1 MDQPMASTASSTE
14 PGSAILAKI
23 QAQFPQFLKAQ
34 QTHYSTQQA
43 QQQAQL
49 EGIPDRLD
57 RLETPNAPN
66 NTSTSPPQRP
76 TQQPPFP
83 RPIPGVDVV
92 APNGAMLWKPTD
104 IGLFYPD
111 IPHFWDTPEVVVIEE
126 TVYYRTVYAFTNKL
140 RWNNEL
146 DKITRAGFIFAA
158 TIDDW
163 HTELEKR
170 FRLAPNQAN
179 TLLAYTHYITSDIVN
194 NMDKKNSSEV
204 TYTCYHDGNGY
215 VDDYSNDFTYD
226 YSYTEDELPEDDDS
240 SDESGYM
247 DDYSDNYFDD
257 DYSYTDDELPE
268 DNDSSDDHVD
278 NTEPISAPVFIERQ
292 HIIDNQRI
300 TSALY
305 VQRQLDNKL
314 QMTIDAANCPSPTTD
329 DPKDVHQIPHP
340 RATHFTQWTV
350 ILPFSIRVHIS
361 YQTKVYFANPC
372 VVSLG
377 IQADGL
383 NLTTPKEK
391 LRATADLEFPQQLET
406 YFASTGRPIHQY
418 IPREPP
424 DWGFT

>member
-1 MDQPMASTASSTE
+1 
-14 PGSAILAKI
+14 
-23 QAQFPQFLKAQ
+23 
-34 QTHYSTQQA
+34 
-43 QQQAQL
+43 
-49 EGIPDRLD
+49 
-57 RLETPNAPN
+57 
-66 NTSTSPPQRP
+66 
-76 TQQPPFP
+76 
-83 RPIPGVDVV
+83 
-92 APNGAMLWKPTD
+92 MLWKPTD

-111 IPHFWDTPEVVVIEE
+111 MPHFWDTPEVVVIEE
-126 TVYYRTVYAFTNKL
+126 TVHYRTVYAFTNKL
-140 RWNNEL
+140 RVAAQSRDPKEITQNLYTCFRGEALRWWNNEL
-146 DKITRAGFIFAA
+146 DKITRAGFIFAT
-158 TIDDW
+158 TINDW

-170 FRLAPNQAN
+170 FRLAPNQAD

-194 NMDKKNSSEV
+194 NMDNKKNSSKV

-226 YSYTEDELPEDDDS
+226 YSYTEDELPEDNDS

-247 DDYSDNYFDD
+247 DDYSDDYFDD

-268 DNDSSDDHVD
+268 DNDPSDDHVD
-278 NTEPISAPVFIERQ
+278 DTEPISAPVFIERQ

-350 ILPFSIRVHIS
+350 ILPFSIRVHVS